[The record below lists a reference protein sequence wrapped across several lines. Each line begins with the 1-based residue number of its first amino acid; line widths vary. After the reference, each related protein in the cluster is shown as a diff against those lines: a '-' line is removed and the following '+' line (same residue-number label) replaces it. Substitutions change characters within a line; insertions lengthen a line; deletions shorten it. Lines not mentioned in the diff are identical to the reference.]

1 MVPGWLNTLAAIH
14 IGLSLLAALAVLLDI
29 LVLGR
34 RQPMAVMGAVW
45 PLTMLY
51 WGPFGL
57 VFYGWFGRTAPRG
70 RDAAAH
76 HGHGHHEGGHPGG
89 GAGDHRM
96 GHGGQEA
103 FRGPMWQAVFKG
115 ATHCGAGCALGD
127 VLAEGFAAAV
137 GVTLFGSV
145 LFGRLGLA
153 FVLAYLFGILFQ
165 YLAVA
170 PMRGL
175 GLRDGLVAA
184 VKIDTLSLLA
194 YQAGM
199 FAAMALASLV
209 LPGLE
214 PSAWAYWLVMQGA
227 MVLGFATTYPV
238 NWWLIRRGIKE
249 RM

>member
-1 MVPGWLNTLAAIH
+1 MVPDWLNTLAAIH

-29 LVLGR
+29 LLLGR
-34 RQPMAVMGAVW
+34 RQPMAVMEAVW

-51 WGPFGL
+51 WGPLGL

-70 RDAAAH
+70 RNAAAH
-76 HGHGHHEGGHPGG
+76 RHHGNGH
-89 GAGDHRM
+89 
-96 GHGGQEA
+96 HGGQKE

-127 VLAEGFAAAV
+127 ILAEGLAATMAL
-137 GVTLFGSV
+137 TLFGSV

-153 FVLAYLFGILFQ
+153 FLLAYLFGILFQ

-175 GLRDGLVAA
+175 GLWDGLVAA

-199 FAAMALASLV
+199 FAAMALAALA
-209 LPGLE
+209 LPGLK
-214 PSAWAYWLVMQGA
+214 PANWAYWLVMQGA